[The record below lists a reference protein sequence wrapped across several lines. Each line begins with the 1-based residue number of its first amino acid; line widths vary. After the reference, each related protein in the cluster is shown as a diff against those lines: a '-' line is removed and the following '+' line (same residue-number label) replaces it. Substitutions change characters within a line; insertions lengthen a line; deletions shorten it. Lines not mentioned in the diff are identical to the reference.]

1 MTTTRVVRR
10 IEAPRAAVYAA
21 LLDPDLVQRWM
32 VPEGMRSEVHHF
44 DPVVGGGFRIS
55 LTYEVP
61 DGSGSTDEAT
71 DSFHGVF
78 ARLVPDTAVVQ
89 MVEFETDDPDLQGQM
104 TIIYALEDQGGAT
117 RLVGTHLGLPD
128 GIDPDDNETGWR
140 LSIDKLAAIV
150 EAAHGGAPGRSEAA
164 DPA

>member
-1 MTTTRVVRR
+1 MTAPRTTRVVRR

-32 VPEGMRSEVHHF
+32 VPDGMRSEVHHF
-44 DPVVGGGFRIS
+44 DPVVGGAFRIS

-61 DGSGSTDEAT
+61 DGRGKTDEAT
-71 DSFHGVF
+71 DSFQGVF

-89 MVEFETDDPDLQGQM
+89 MVAFETDDPEMQGQM
-104 TIIYALEDQGGAT
+104 TIIYALEDVGGAT

-128 GIDPDDNETGWR
+128 GVDLEDNELGWQM
-140 LSIDKLAAIV
+140 SIDKLAAIV
-150 EAAHGGAPGRSEAA
+150 ESASAEQE
-164 DPA
+164 